1 MHKVETIC
9 ALATAVGQ
17 SGIGV
22 IRVSGPLSK
31 VIANKVLNVELEPR
45 IAYYGSFYNEESNQV
60 DKGVAI
66 YFPVPQ
72 SYTGEDVLELQGH
85 GGMSVLRNLL
95 ETVVVFGARLS
106 EPGEFT
112 KRAFLNGKIDLVQ
125 AEAVQD
131 LIQANSDKSALSA
144 VRSLTGEFSEK
155 INQLLRDLIDLRV
168 FVEATIDFSDDEIDF
183 L

>member
-9 ALATAVGQ
+9 ALATAIGQ

-31 VIANKVLNVELEPR
+31 LIANKVLNVELEPR
-45 IAYYGSFYNEESNQV
+45 VAYYGSFYDEESNQV

-66 YFPVPQ
+66 FFAGPQ

-85 GGMSVLRNLL
+85 GGMSVLRKLL
-95 ETVVVFGARLS
+95 ETVTFFGVRLS

-112 KRAFLNGKIDLVQ
+112 
-125 AEAVQD
+125 
-131 LIQANSDKSALSA
+131 
-144 VRSLTGEFSEK
+144 
-155 INQLLRDLIDLRV
+155 
-168 FVEATIDFSDDEIDF
+168 
-183 L
+183 